1 MAGIAAEL
9 DRRGLQLPLLIGGA
23 TTSKQHTAV
32 KIAPRYGGPVVHV
45 LDASR
50 AVGVVSALL
59 DDAARDGYLVEVR
72 ADQERLREVHAARG
86 QRTLLP
92 IDRARARRPV
102 VSWSPAPA
110 EPAFIG
116 LRHIQVPLADLV
128 PYIDWTFFFHT
139 WELRGRFP
147 GILDH
152 PEFGA
157 AAREL
162 YEQATALLERL
173 IAEGRLQ
180 ARGAYGFW
188 PAAADGDDIV
198 LYADRDRTDA
208 LTRMPMLRQQRDW
221 GDDRPMYCLADF
233 VAPADAAI
241 PDWIGAFAV
250 TAGLGA
256 DEIAAEFAAA
266 YDDYSSIMV
275 KAIAD
280 RMAEAFAELLHA
292 RARRQWGYE
301 TEGELTRDD
310 LIAERYRGIRPAFGY
325 PACPDHSPKR
335 ELFRILDAEA
345 IGMSLTESLAMLP
358 AASVSG
364 IYLAHPEARYFA
376 VGPIG
381 VDQVADYA
389 ARQGREFDEV
399 ERALAPNLGYEPARP
414 AAAGPAGA

>member
-1 MAGIAAEL
+1 
-9 DRRGLQLPLLIGGA
+9 
-23 TTSKQHTAV
+23 
-32 KIAPRYGGPVVHV
+32 
-45 LDASR
+45 
-50 AVGVVSALL
+50 VVSALL
-59 DDAARDGYLVEVR
+59 DEDARDGYLAGIR
-72 ADQERLREVHAARG
+72 ADQQRLREVHARRG
-86 QRTLLP
+86 ERTLLP
-92 IDRARARRPV
+92 IDQARARRPV
-102 VSWSPAPA
+102 VTWHPAPL

-116 LRHIQVPLADLV
+116 LRQIEVPLGELA
-128 PYIDWTFFFHT
+128 PYIDWTFFFHA

-147 GILDH
+147 GILEH

-162 YEQATALLERL
+162 YEHATALLERL
-173 IAEGRLQ
+173 VHEGRLR

-198 LYADRDRTDA
+198 LYVDPERTTT

-233 VAPADAAI
+233 IAPKDSGI
-241 PDWIGAFAV
+241 PDWVGAFAV

-256 DEIAAEFAAA
+256 DEIAAAFAAA
-266 YDDYSSIMV
+266 HDDYSSIMV

-280 RMAEAFAELLHA
+280 RLAEAFAEYLHA
-292 RARRQWGYE
+292 RARHEWGYE
-301 TEGELTRDD
+301 VHGELTSED

-325 PACPDHSPKR
+325 PACPDHSPTR

-345 IGMSLTESLAMLP
+345 IGMSLSESLAMLP

-381 VDQVADYA
+381 ADQVADYA
-389 ARQGREFDEV
+389 ARQGRDLDEA

-414 AAAGPAGA
+414 AAAEPAGPSRT